1 MQKKHLIAYPLTAII
16 AMSMGAASAGGS
28 SASTTGAAAPTPATT
43 VTHTVTA
50 EAGPPVTITATA
62 PLAETSAAAPAP
74 APAPAAGTTIPGD
87 GTYEVGKDIQPG
99 TYVSDKPSSGN
110 CYWARLKDTDSFEG
124 IIANNN
130 SAGRSVVAIKKS
142 DKYFQSTGCSDWVRR

>member
-1 MQKKHLIAYPLTAII
+1 MRKKHLIGYPLTALLALGI
-16 AMSMGAASAGGS
+16 GAAGGS
-28 SASTTGAAAPTPATT
+28 GDGATTSASPTPSTT

-50 EAGPPVTITATA
+50 EAQPPVTVTATA
-62 PLAETSAAAPAP
+62 PPAETPASAAAPAP
-74 APAPAAGTTIPGD
+74 AQAAGPTLPGD
-87 GTYEVGKDIQPG
+87 GTYEVGVDIQPG

-130 SAGRSVVAIKKS
+130 SAGRSVVTIKKS
-142 DKYFQSTGCSDWVRR
+142 DKFFQSTGCSDWAKR